1 MEVCDKKEKIF
12 FFGKEY
18 NKDINIAITQQ
29 TLQR

>member
-1 MEVCDKKEKIF
+1 MEVCDKKEES
-12 FFGKEY
+12 FFGKKY